1 MIPTK
6 YNKVKVNNEIEL
18 CKVTDENVKAAL
30 EKALLSNRISY
41 FIRWEKASLFS
52 DRKAGFI
59 FCVNEWQVEPAELA
73 IGELPD
79 EMKGK
84 IKFVRKKI
92 DKTLF

>member
-18 CKVTDENVKAAL
+18 CKVHDENIKNAI
-30 EKALLSNRISY
+30 EKTLLANRISY
-41 FIRWEKASLFS
+41 FIRWEKASFFG
-52 DRKAGFI
+52 DRKPGFI
-59 FCVNEWQVEPAELA
+59 FCVNEWQIEPAESA
-73 IGELPD
+73 IAELGD
-79 EMKGK
+79 EMTGK